1 MITFCIKKSERF
13 CHLNVKFSFS
23 PLQIFEISF
32 QIFEITLQ
40 IFNISLQIFE
50 ISLQIFEISLQIF
63 EISFQIF
70 EISFQIFEIP
80 PPLKLYNPVRRSRCK
95 PCNFGSFWKLLYFL
109 IIKQVILLTIAYL

>member
-70 EISFQIFEIP
+70 EISFQIFEISFQIFEIP
-80 PPLKLYNPVRRSRCK
+80 PPLKLY
-95 PCNFGSFWKLLYFL
+95 
-109 IIKQVILLTIAYL
+109 ILLLEDQDANPLVLVPFENCCTF